1 MEVPRA
7 GVLDVGHAWTLEAR
21 APHARLGCEL
31 PRGSWESPVPRLA
44 SGTPFVLGFGTIR
57 KAMAFAANR
66 LLLG

>member
-1 MEVPRA
+1 
-7 GVLDVGHAWTLEAR
+7 
-21 APHARLGCEL
+21 
-31 PRGSWESPVPRLA
+31 VPRLA